1 MIIKTLTNGV
11 SFSAIINCLGPV
23 HKAYGIISP
32 AKIINMTEI
41 STAKAGGT
49 TLSKNI
55 GNDSIQKALPISN
68 VQSNMWCYLM
78 IGRIV
83 LACLCYS
90 FVP

>member
-1 MIIKTLTNGV
+1 MGQKTIIKTLTNGV
-11 SFSAIINCLGPV
+11 NFSAIINCLGPV

-55 GNDSIQKALPISN
+55 GNDSIQKAFPISN
-68 VQSNMWCYLM
+68 VQSNM
-78 IGRIV
+78 
-83 LACLCYS
+83 
-90 FVP
+90 